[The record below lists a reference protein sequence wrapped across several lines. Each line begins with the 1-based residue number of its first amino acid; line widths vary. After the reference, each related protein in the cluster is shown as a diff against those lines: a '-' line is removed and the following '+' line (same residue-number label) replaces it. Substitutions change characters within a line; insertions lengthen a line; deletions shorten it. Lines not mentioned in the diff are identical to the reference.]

1 MMPPELILVPIDFS
15 ESSQQSLDVATDMAS
30 RLGSA
35 LLLVHIVPAIHDLPK
50 DISIFKEGE
59 YDSELHQ
66 AASKRLSDLATRL
79 EDKNLNVRTEVSTAN
94 DVGMELVR
102 IAEHD
107 HADMI
112 VIATHGMTGWRRIA
126 FGSVAQKVVEQA
138 TCPVLV
144 LRAKAEDHATRSQAH
159 SSSSSAGGAG

>member
-1 MMPPELILVPIDFS
+1 MMPPQLILVPIDFS
-15 ESSQQSLDVATDMAS
+15 ASSQQSLEVATDMAS

-35 LLLVHIVPAIHDLPK
+35 LLLVHVVPAIPDLPK
-50 DISIFKEGE
+50 DVSIFKEGE

-66 AASKRLSDLATRL
+66 AASKQLSKLATTL
-79 EDKNLNVRTEVSTAN
+79 QDKHLNVRTEVGTAN

-144 LRAKAEDHATRSQAH
+144 LRAKAESTASQSRAH
-159 SSSSSAGGAG
+159 SSSSTSGGAS

>member
-35 LLLVHIVPAIHDLPK
+35 LLLVHIVPAIPDLPK
-50 DISIFKEGE
+50 HVSIFNEGE

-66 AASKRLSDLATRL
+66 AASKQLSELATCL
-79 EDKNLNVRTEVSTAN
+79 EAKNLNVRTEVGTAN
-94 DVGMELVR
+94 DVGMELAR
-102 IAEHD
+102 MAEHD
-107 HADMI
+107 NVDMI

-138 TCPVLV
+138 ACPVLV
-144 LRAKAEDHATRSQAH
+144 LRAKAGDRATESQAH
-159 SSSSSAGGAG
+159 SSSSTAAGG